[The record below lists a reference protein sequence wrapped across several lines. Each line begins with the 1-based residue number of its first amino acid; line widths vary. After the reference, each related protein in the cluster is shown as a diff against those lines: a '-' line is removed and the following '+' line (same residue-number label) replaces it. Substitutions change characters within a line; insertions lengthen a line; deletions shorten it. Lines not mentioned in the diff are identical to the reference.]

1 MSLSRSDTSVLGR
14 WWWTVDR
21 WTLLAVGT
29 LIGFGYVMML
39 AASPAVAERL
49 HQSRDVFIL
58 KQVVFLAL
66 AGLVVVAV
74 SLLSPR
80 GVRRLAL
87 LGCLAALALTAA
99 TLVMGVEI
107 KGARRWISVPGM
119 TVQPSEFLKPCFAVV
134 AAWLLS
140 EGQRVPRLRGN
151 SASETMP
158 RKWLRHFAGFAR
170 PNARKPLGFAGFPGM
185 ILASGMLAL
194 IALLLKSQ
202 PDMGMLAVVAA
213 VFFIQLFI
221 GGLNL
226 LLVGVA
232 AGGLVAAGIGAYTF
246 FPHVRSRIT
255 RFMDPASGD
264 SYQVNTA
271 LEAFGNGGL
280 LGRGPGEGRV
290 KDVLPDAHADF
301 VFAVVGEEFGMIICL
316 VLLCLFGFI
325 VLRGLLRM
333 LAEQDLFI
341 VLASCG
347 LVTSFGLQAFVNMG
361 SALHLIPTKGMTLPF
376 VSYGGSSVLAVA
388 LGIGMLLA
396 LTRRRARAE
405 PVWERSA

>member
-1 MSLSRSDTSVLGR
+1 MPALSRTDTSVLGR

-49 HQSRDVFIL
+49 HQSRDVFIW
-58 KQVVFLAL
+58 KQVAFLAL
-66 AGLVVVAV
+66 SGLVVVGV

-80 GVRRLAL
+80 NIRRLAL
-87 LGCLAALALTAA
+87 LGCIGALALTAA
-99 TLVMGVEI
+99 TLVIGVEI
-107 KGARRWISVPGM
+107 KGARRWLSVPGM
-119 TVQPSEFLKPCFAVV
+119 TVQPSEFLKPCFAIV

-140 EGQRVPRLRGN
+140 GGAGLRRLSG
-151 SASETMP
+151 T
-158 RKWLRHFAGFAR
+158 L
-170 PNARKPLGFAGFPGM
+170 
-185 ILASGMLAL
+185 LAAAVFAL
-194 IALLLKSQ
+194 ILMLLKAQ
-202 PDMGMLAVVAA
+202 PDMGMLAVVLV
-213 VFFIQLFI
+213 VFFVQLFVA
-221 GGLNL
+221 GLPVA
-226 LLVGVA
+226 LVGIA
-232 AGGLVAAGIGAYTF
+232 LGGIGAAAVSAFTF
-246 FPHVRSRIT
+246 FPHVRSRVM
-255 RFMDPASGD
+255 RFWDPASGD
-264 SYQVNTA
+264 NFQVNRA

-301 VFAVVGEEFGMIICL
+301 VFAVVGEEFGLVICL
-316 VLLCLFGFI
+316 VMLGLFGFI
-325 VLRGLLRM
+325 VLRGLLRL

-347 LVTSFGLQAFVNMG
+347 LVTSFGLQAFVNMA
-361 SALHLIPTKGMTLPF
+361 SSLRLIPTKGMTLPF

-396 LTRRRARAE
+396 LTRTRTRAE
-405 PVWERSA
+405 PVWDAGS

>member
-1 MSLSRSDTSVLGR
+1 MPALSRSDTSVLGR

-21 WTLLAVGT
+21 WTLLAVAT

-39 AASPAVAERL
+39 AASPAVAERI

-80 GVRRLAL
+80 GVRRLAI
-87 LGCLAALALTAA
+87 LGCVAALVLTMA

-119 TVQPSEFLKPCFAVV
+119 TVQPSEFLKPCFAVT

-140 EGQRVPRLRGN
+140 EGQRVRR
-151 SASETMP
+151 
-158 RKWLRHFAGFAR
+158 
-170 PNARKPLGFAGFPGM
+170 FPGM
-185 ILASGMLAL
+185 ILAGGVFGL

-202 PDMGMLAVVAA
+202 PDMGMLAVVTA
-213 VFFIQLFI
+213 VFFAQLFV

-226 LLVGVA
+226 VLVGVGVGGLGAMA
-232 AGGLVAAGIGAYTF
+232 AGAYAF
-246 FPHVRSRIT
+246 FPHVRSRVT
-255 RFMDPASGD
+255 RFLDPSSGD

-301 VFAVVGEEFGMIICL
+301 VFAVVGEEFGMVMCVIML
-316 VLLCLFGFI
+316 ALFAFI
-325 VLRGLLRM
+325 VLRGLLR
-333 LAEQDLFI
+333 LLGETDLFI
-341 VLASCG
+341 VLASAG
-347 LVTSFGLQAFVNMG
+347 LVTSFGLQAFVNMA
-361 SALHLIPTKGMTLPF
+361 SSLHLIPTKGMTLPF

-396 LTRRRARAE
+396 LTRRRTRAE
-405 PVWERSA
+405 PVWEGAR